1 MGIGGGFFLTY
12 YDRPSRKAYV
22 LDAREKAPSLASEN
36 MFEGKDNASMYGGLA
51 VAVPGEVRGC
61 WELYKRFGG
70 SVPWADL
77 IEPTIKLCEEGIP
90 VSQHMALALSVQRE
104 WVINEP
110 SMSSFIN
117 PSTGDVYKEGEI
129 MKRPKLVPTLRELQ
143 KDPDALYTG
152 SLSDG
157 FFEGSPKIGKPLW
170 KEPVT
175 VSLENGGYK
184 MYAPPPPASG
194 IILGYI
200 LNILDN
206 YNFTSESLND
216 DNLVTTNQRIVEA
229 FKYAYAERTDLADE
243 DFVNMTQ
250 LIANLTS
257 EKFAFETYSKIYDN
271 QTSQDPTYYG
281 ATVIGPESHGTDHLS
296 VWGKDGS
303 VIAMTSTINL
313 FFGAVITSE
322 STDVVLNDEMD
333 DFSSPN
339 DTNYFN
345 LPPSPNNYIK
355 PGKRPTSSMCPSI
368 FTDKDGNVRL
378 IIGASGGSL
387 IPSSVAWTAM
397 RNLWFGKDIKESVD
411 SRRLHHQLYPMILQ
425 YEEGFDQDV
434 VKSLED
440 IGHVTDEF
448 QIGSS
453 IVSGIALGEDGKIYA
468 NSDWRK
474 TPTVDGV

>member
-1 MGIGGGFFLTY
+1 MNRNEFFKSPKCLAMDIIRANGSPADAAIAAQFCLGVVVAESMGIGGGFFLTY

-36 MFEGKDNASMYGGLA
+36 MFEGNDNASMY
-51 VAVPGEVRGC
+51 
-61 WELYKRFGG
+61 
-70 SVPWADL
+70 
-77 IEPTIKLCEEGIP
+77 EGIP

-104 WVINEP
+104 WVLNEP

-157 FFEGSPKIGKPLW
+157 PLW

-229 FKYAYAERTDLADE
+229 FKYAYAKRTDLADE

-303 VIAMTSTINL
+303 VIAITSTINL
-313 FFGAVITSE
+313 FFGAAIISE
-322 STDVVLNDEMD
+322 SYRCCIE
-333 DFSSPN
+333 
-339 DTNYFN
+339 
-345 LPPSPNNYIK
+345 
-355 PGKRPTSSMCPSI
+355 
-368 FTDKDGNVRL
+368 
-378 IIGASGGSL
+378 
-387 IPSSVAWTAM
+387 
-397 RNLWFGKDIKESVD
+397 
-411 SRRLHHQLYPMILQ
+411 
-425 YEEGFDQDV
+425 
-434 VKSLED
+434 
-440 IGHVTDEF
+440 
-448 QIGSS
+448 
-453 IVSGIALGEDGKIYA
+453 
-468 NSDWRK
+468 
-474 TPTVDGV
+474 